1 MNNFI
6 LKKKFYVVL
15 PPPNITGELHIG
27 HFFQYFIIDII
38 IKWKISQGYKIY
50 FLLGFDHAG
59 ISTIIKFKKKKNI
72 LIYKKYLKKKF
83 KNNLLYINF
92 LIKKKSI
99 EFTLNKNY
107 KKCLI
112 IFFYK
117 LIKKKYIYLDK
128 KFVYFDFKIKS
139 TISEIEIKKK
149 YCFKYIF
156 YIKYNLN
163 KLNIIVYS
171 KNIESIP
178 FDNILISNCYD
189 IRYNFLK
196 NKIYNPFKKK
206 INLFFSKKINKNF
219 ASGVIRLS
227 NYFKNYLYLKKNFEI
242 ISYLNEK
249 LKIKI
254 YLYKYLNNKFIK
266 SKKKFLNYKIN
277 FYTLKKNVLNYL
289 ILNNYLICIKK
300 YKTFI
305 LINEK
310 NNCKIISILTDQFFF
325 KIRKILS
332 IKKIFKKII
341 IFPKKYKN
349 LCKVW
354 IKNISDW
361 CISRQ
366 INFGIKIPFYK
377 DKYNNLYN
385 FKIFRFFFFY
395 KINDVFDTWFNSS
408 IWIIFIYKKIKK
420 KQNILISGF
429 DILFFWIIKMIINN
443 IIFFKNTLIEK
454 IFLHG
459 IIRNKN
465 NEKFSKSMNN
475 ILNFNKLKN
484 MFFIIKKNLLKN
496 SLKENIKIIIIK
508 KKKYYIYYKKN
519 FIIIYYY
526 KFKFNIIKYYKNYNF
541 YQIFNLKKKISYNFI
556 SKKIFL
562 LMTKLLFPINNKILT
577 KKWNFT
583 INFYYTNYFLKKII
597 IIKIFKKNY
606 LLKNL
611 RNINYFEIFFKLKII
626 FYVKYKNKTF

>member
-6 LKKKFYVVL
+6 LKKNFYIIL

-27 HFFQYFIIDII
+27 HFFQYFIIDSI
-38 IKWKISQGYKIY
+38 IKWKFLQGYKIN
-50 FLLGFDHAG
+50 FIIGFDHAG
-59 ISTIIKFKKKKNI
+59 ISTIIKFKNKKKI
-72 LIYKKYLKKKF
+72 LLYKKYLKKKF
-83 KNNLLYINF
+83 IKNFLYINF
-92 LIKKKSI
+92 LIKNKNI

-112 IFFYK
+112 FFFYK
-117 LIKKKYIYLDK
+117 LIKNKYIYLDK

-149 YCFKYIF
+149 YCYKYIY
-156 YIKYNLN
+156 YIKYILN
-163 KLNIIVYS
+163 NINIIVYT
-171 KNIESIP
+171 KNIESLP
-178 FDNILISNCYD
+178 FDNVLISNCLD
-189 IRYNFLK
+189 KRYNYLK
-196 NKIYNPFKKK
+196 NIVYNPFKKK

-219 ASGVIRLS
+219 ASGITRLS
-227 NYFKNYLYLKKNFEI
+227 NCLKSYLYFNKNIEV

-254 YLYKYLNNKFIK
+254 YLYKYLKNKFIK

-289 ILNNYLICIKK
+289 IYNNYLICLKK

-310 NNCKIISILTDQFFF
+310 NNCKIISILTDQFFY
-325 KIRKILS
+325 KIRKIIS
-332 IKKIFKKII
+332 IKKIFKKIN
-341 IFPKKYKN
+341 IFPKKYKK
-349 LCKVW
+349 LCEVW

-377 DKYNNLYN
+377 DKNNNLYIN
-385 FKIFRFFFFY
+385 KNFRFIFFY

-420 KQNILISGF
+420 KQNLLISGF
-429 DILFFWIIKMIINN
+429 DIIFFWIIKMIINN
-443 IIFFKNTLIEK
+443 VIYFKNTLIEK

-475 ILNFNKLKN
+475 ILNFNLLKN
-484 MFFIIKKNLLKN
+484 NFFIIKKNLLKN
-496 SLKENIKIIIIK
+496 SLKENIKLFIK
-508 KKKYYIYYKKN
+508 KYKKYYIYYKKN
-519 FIIIYYY
+519 FIILYYY
-526 KFKFNIIKYYKNYNF
+526 KFKFKIIKYYKNYNF

-562 LMTKLLFPINNKILT
+562 LICKLLFPINNKIFN
-577 KKWNFT
+577 KKWNFS
-583 INFYYTNYFLKKII
+583 INFYYYKYFIKKIL
-597 IIKIFKKNY
+597 IIKIFNKNY
-606 LLKNL
+606 LIKNL
-611 RNINYFEIFFKLKII
+611 RINNYFEIFFKLKII
-626 FYVKYKNKTF
+626 FYVKYKN